1 MFTSDFKEFGSAVG
15 GDGQGLDRVRA
26 DFGVEGQRL
35 SERPEEIRNYA
46 EGIVETVRK
55 PLVLLDHELRV
66 KVANRAFYQT
76 FRVTKE
82 ETENAVLFDLGNGQW
97 DIPALRTLLEGLLP
111 RDSQFQDFEVS
122 HEFPRIGR
130 RVMLL
135 NARRLRGADSRP
147 WMILLAFEDATERL
161 QAAEALR
168 RSEERFKLVARAT
181 NDAVRDWDL
190 TTGEV
195 WWNETFYDAFGYRH
209 DEVSRGPES
218 WADRIHPD
226 DAERVSRGVRESLAG
241 GGDGWS
247 DEYRFRRGDGSYA
260 VVFDRGYVVYDGE
273 GRPVRFLASMMDIS
287 ERKRAEAKLAVYAA
301 RLERSN
307 RELEDF
313 ASVASHD
320 LQEPLRKIRA
330 FGDLLAAT
338 WGEALGDTGG
348 DYLRRMQ
355 SAAARMQTLIS
366 DLLTFSRVESKAR
379 PFVEVDLGVVAREV
393 IADLEVQIE
402 QAGAAV
408 EVSRLPTVE
417 ADPMQMRQLLQNLI
431 GNALKYRRQETKP
444 SVKVY
449 GEAQEDGGASRR
461 ILVEDNGIGF
471 DEKYLDRIFTVFQR
485 LHGRVEYEGTGIG
498 LAVCRKIVERHGG
511 SITARS
517 APQKGAT
524 FVVTLPVKQ
533 SKGGVS

>member
-1 MFTSDFKEFGSAVG
+1 MFTSDFQEFDSAVG
-15 GDGQGLDRVRA
+15 GERPGPDRVRA
-26 DFGVEGQRL
+26 AVGVEGQPL

-97 DIPALRTLLEGLLP
+97 DIPALRTLLEEVLP
-111 RDSQFQDFEVS
+111 RDSQFQDFEVN

-135 NARRLRGADSRP
+135 NARRLLGADSRP

-195 WWNETFYDAFGYRH
+195 WWNETFYDAFRH
-209 DEVSRGPES
+209 HRDEVSRGLES
-218 WADRIHPD
+218 WTDRIHPD
-226 DAERVSRGVRESLAG
+226 DAERVSRGLRESLAG
-241 GGDGWS
+241 GSDGWS

-260 VVFDRGYVVYDGE
+260 VVFDRGYVVHDGE

-330 FGDLLAAT
+330 FGDLLAAN

-379 PFVEVDLGVVAREV
+379 PFVEVDLGAVAREV

-402 QAGAAV
+402 QAGAAI
-408 EVSRLPTVE
+408 EVRRLPTVE

-431 GNALKYRRQETKP
+431 GNALKYRRQETKS

-449 GEAQEDGGASRR
+449 GEAQEDGGASHQ

-533 SKGGVS
+533 PKEAVS